1 MKVGL
6 DLIKFLRGSPTM
18 KAWETNKSPK
28 AVASIC
34 CPHEILQQEIK
45 QGVELRKCTTMI
57 DTHPAAAQCQEK
69 APDNGAM
76 LRKSAGR
83 RCDA

>member
-6 DLIKFLRGSPTM
+6 DLIKFPQGSPTM

-34 CPHEILQQEIK
+34 CAHEILRQEIK
-45 QGVELRKCTTMI
+45 RGVTLRNWH
-57 DTHPAAAQCQEK
+57 D
-69 APDNGAM
+69 D
-76 LRKSAGR
+76 
-83 RCDA
+83 D